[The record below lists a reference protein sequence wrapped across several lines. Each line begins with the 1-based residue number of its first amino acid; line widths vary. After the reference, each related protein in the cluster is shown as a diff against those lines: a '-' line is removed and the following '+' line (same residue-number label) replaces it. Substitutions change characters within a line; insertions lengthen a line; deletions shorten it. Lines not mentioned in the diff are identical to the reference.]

1 MIWDASD
8 VELEQISEYLGATWT
23 EVHRR

>member
-1 MIWDASD
+1 MIWDASE

-23 EVHRR
+23 EAHRR